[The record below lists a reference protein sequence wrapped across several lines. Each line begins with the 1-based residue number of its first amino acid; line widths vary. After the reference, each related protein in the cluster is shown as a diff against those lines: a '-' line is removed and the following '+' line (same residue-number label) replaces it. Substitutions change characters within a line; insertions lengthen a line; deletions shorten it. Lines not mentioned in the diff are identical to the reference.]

1 MARGQSR
8 GYNRQRRVGPAE
20 AHRRQ
25 AARDRREFTGATGVR
40 PDGSSYKMRRTR
52 RTSTPGQRERL
63 RVAAY
68 NNNANRGADWIVH
81 NPNAADVSMN
91 NPPVYTDFDGHRI
104 NPKTGKRMHSRK
116 GNK

>member
-8 GYNRQRRVGPAE
+8 KYNQQRRVGPAE

-25 AARDRREFTGATGVR
+25 AARDRREFTGETVVR

-52 RTSTPGQRERL
+52 RTSTPGQRQRL
-63 RVAAY
+63 QEAADF
-68 NNNANRGADWIVH
+68 NARYRGADFIYH

-91 NPPVYTDFDGHRI
+91 NPPAVTDAQGHRI
-104 NPKTGKRMHSRK
+104 NPKTGKRMHSR
-116 GNK
+116 GRRN